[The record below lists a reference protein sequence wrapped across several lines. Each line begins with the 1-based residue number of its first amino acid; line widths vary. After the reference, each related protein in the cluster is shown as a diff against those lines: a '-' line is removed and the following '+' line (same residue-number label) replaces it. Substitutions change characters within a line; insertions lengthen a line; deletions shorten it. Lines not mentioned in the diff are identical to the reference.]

1 MAKTEVLQKFILKK
15 EGGYVNR
22 RTDKGGPTNKG
33 VTITTFRSY
42 YGANATVEQL
52 KKITDEQW
60 LYIFQKGY
68 WFPFKGD
75 YISNQSIANI
85 CVDWAW
91 ISGTKTAIKQVQTIL
106 GVTADGIVGNI
117 TLNAINSAN
126 QKELFDKIFNARIRF
141 VNNIVRRDPTQAEYI
156 NGWINRIN
164 SIKFEA
170 E

>member
-1 MAKTEVLQKFILKK
+1 
-15 EGGYVNR
+15 
-22 RTDKGGPTNKG
+22 
-33 VTITTFRSY
+33 
-42 YGANATVEQL
+42 
-52 KKITDEQW
+52 
-60 LYIFQKGY
+60 
-68 WFPFKGD
+68 
-75 YISNQSIANI
+75 
-85 CVDWAW
+85 
-91 ISGTKTAIKQVQTIL
+91 L

-117 TLNAINSAN
+117 TLGAINSAN